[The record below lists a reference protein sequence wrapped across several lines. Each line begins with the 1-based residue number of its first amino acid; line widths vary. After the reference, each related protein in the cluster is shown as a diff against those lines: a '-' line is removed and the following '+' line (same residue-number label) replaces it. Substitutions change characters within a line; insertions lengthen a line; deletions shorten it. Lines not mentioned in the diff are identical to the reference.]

1 MGHFGP
7 IWGFEPGSGSILDLS
22 EGSDPD
28 SGGILRGPSLFRG
41 HFGPDCGVQVWFGG
55 HFGPILRGSSLVLG
69 AFLGPLGVRGP
80 FGGNLGISSQFS
92 EPLWWGF
99 GSIQQGLRSILG
111 DVYPGG
117 LSTHS
122 GEFL

>member
-1 MGHFGP
+1 MK
-7 IWGFEPGSGSILDLS
+7 FESGSEVIL
-22 EGSDPD
+22 
-28 SGGILRGPSLFRG
+28 
-41 HFGPDCGVQVWFGG
+41 VQAWFGG
-55 HFGPILRGSSLVLG
+55 PFWVFWEPE
-69 AFLGPLGVRGP
+69 AFW
-80 FGGNLGISSQFS
+80 GNLGISSQFG
-92 EPLWWGF
+92 EPLWRGF